1 MNVVSLIWNY
11 ENILDMKIY
20 SETHF
25 VSLQGLFF
33 SKSIKAII
41 TIWRRTFSRLSYAKI
56 ICIFLAFDAKDI
68 LHSLCWK
75 MLKKGKNVFLHIY
88 VCIICCWHILLG
100 WAITWWHY
108 SSYVMLGNKFKPKL
122 FLCALLCFPVLY
134 IIAYLWVTLQ
144 IYYTNTIIICFY
156 NVPSMIDNKTFK
168 CQKLCLTQ
176 VNVNTVKIDYL
187 RKGIGYNYGFRN
199 IICIFGNTVCI

>member
-1 MNVVSLIWNY
+1 MRIFSTWKYILKLILSRSKACY
-11 ENILDMKIY
+11 FKIHQ
-20 SETHF
+20 E
-25 VSLQGLFF
+25 
-33 SKSIKAII
+33 II
-41 TIWRRTFSRLSYAKI
+41 TIWRRTFSRLSYAKLV
-56 ICIFLAFDAKDI
+56 CIFLAFDAKYN
-68 LHSLCWK
+68 LHPLCRK
-75 MLKKGKNVFLHIY
+75 MLKKGKNVVLHIS

-122 FLCALLCFPVLY
+122 FLCALLFLPVLY

-187 RKGIGYNYGFRN
+187 KREYVTTMDFVILFYFCKYVPSKWY
-199 IICIFGNTVCI
+199 V